1 MVRRLQLLIA
11 FLIAAFVLKAQAPA
25 GYYNNAA
32 NKTGEAL
39 LTALHDI
46 IKNDDHLSYSG
57 LWEAYQ
63 TTDLKPNSNYIWDI
77 YSNCNFVYGTGQCGS
92 YNEEGDC
99 YNREHLWPQSWAKG
113 TDHETD
119 LHHVYPTDGWVNS
132 QRGNLAFG
140 KVGTATTTTG
150 NGSKIGNC
158 VTSGYSGTV
167 FEPIDEYKGD
177 IARALMYVSVRYYT
191 EDSGW
196 TSSAMTDGS
205 VIKDW
210 AMTMLLAWH
219 RADPVSQKEIDRN
232 NAVYTK
238 QGNRNPFVDNMD
250 YAEMI
255 WDPDWAGG
263 YQIIA
268 SANPSAGG
276 SVSVSYDFNTT
287 ASIDFSAQGY
297 SDATVMSSTTL
308 DSHIGVTFNKGTN
321 NNAPTYYTNGSAIR
335 CYGGNNF
342 TVSTTLGSI
351 TNIVLTYGS
360 SDGSNTITT
369 DVGSFS
375 NKTWTGDATSV
386 TFTIGGTSGNR
397 RLKGISVT
405 YSDAGGPEQ
414 QVTAPAGAIAT
425 LTATPNAGYTFV
437 NWTKDNAEVTK
448 NPTYSF
454 TVDAVGTYVANFQLQ
469 SFEIAT
475 IANPSYGGIAYIG
488 EIPPSSV
495 TKSIDFSAQ
504 GYENGAVVSNADLD
518 ENIGITFN
526 QGTNSSNAPK
536 YYDGGEAIRCY
547 GGNNFVVSRK
557 TGSNATIT
565 SIVLTFGSGEDSNTI
580 TTNTGTFNT
589 NTWTGNS
596 SSVTFTI
603 GGTKGNRRIHAMSV
617 TYSTGSG
624 TPITVTTFNY
634 GETASL
640 TATPNTGFSFVNW
653 TKNNVVVSTNASYS
667 FTVTGAGNYVANF
680 AYAADAAISEN
691 TTLPSLYL
699 NPNVRLT
706 INSGVTLAVTGAITE
721 ASGAKIVIEDGG
733 QLINNTPNVNA
744 IVEKDITKWVE
755 SSRYGWHAISTPVR
769 NVTFA
774 NVANLTSSAYNV
786 YRLNETNLLWENS
799 QDGSNVYS
807 RMQNGHGYLYRK
819 GDNAAIEFN
828 GTLNVDTVHYALSY
842 TSPSTK
848 GFHLI
853 GNPYPHNIYKGV
865 NAAIPNTYLEE
876 GFYTLTL
883 AGGWIAGNDHSTP
896 ITPCQGVVVQAKNT
910 VANNHLV
917 MTKTAATGA
926 KRDYDNNIMFTVSN
940 SNYEDVTYAVMK
952 EGHGLNKI
960 EHRNDE
966 IPMLYIQHNGEDF
979 AIANIGDDVTAFN
992 LNFRAATM
1000 GRYTM
1005 NVKTDGDFSYL
1016 HLIDAVTG
1024 EDVDMLIDEE
1034 YSFIGA
1040 PSDKENR
1047 FIVKLDYNTSV
1058 SSTGSESFAYQNGN
1072 NLMVS
1077 GEGELQIFDVT
1088 GRLVMKQSVNGVGSV
1103 STSSLQTGVY
1113 ILRLIGADVKT
1124 QKIVVK

>member
-11 FLIAAFVLKAQAPA
+11 FLIAAFALKAQAPA
-25 GYYNNAA
+25 GYYNGAA
-32 NKTGEAL
+32 NKTGEELRA
-39 LTALHDI
+39 ALHAI
-46 IKNDDHLSYSG
+46 ITNNDSHVSYDG
-57 LWEAYQ
+57 IWTAYQ
-63 TTDLKPNSNYIWDI
+63 TTDARPNGKVWDI
-77 YSNCNFVYGTGQCGS
+77 YSSYQYTFGNNQCGS
-92 YNEEGDC
+92 YDSEGDC
-99 YNREHLWPQSWAKG
+99 YNREHLWAQSWTNNDG
-113 TDHETD
+113 TEQTD
-119 LHHVYPTDGWVNS
+119 LHHVFPTDGYVNNR
-132 QRGNLAFG
+132 RGNYAFG
-140 KVGTATTTTG
+140 EVETASWTSTNGGKLGTC
-150 NGSKIGNC
+150 S
-158 VTSGYSGTV
+158 VSGYSGTV

-177 IARALMYVSVRYYT
+177 IARALMYVSVRYYGLDNSWGT
-191 EDSGW
+191 SG
-196 TSSAMTDGS
+196 MTNKSD
-205 VIKDW
+205 INDW
-210 AMTMLLAWH
+210 AIAMLLQWH
-219 RADPVSQKEIDRN
+219 HDDPVSDKETARN
-232 NAVYTK
+232 NAVYSI
-238 QGNRNPFVDNMD
+238 QHNRNPFVDNPD
-250 YAEMI
+250 YAYMI
-255 WDPDWAGG
+255 WDPTWLGG

-268 SANPSAGG
+268 SANPAVGG
-276 SVSVSYDFNTT
+276 AVSVMYDFNEN
-287 ASIDFSAQGY
+287 ASIDFSTQGY
-297 SDATVMSSTTL
+297 SDATAISSETL
-308 DSHIGVTFNKGTN
+308 DANVGITFDKGTS
-321 NNAPTYYTNGSAIR
+321 NNAPKYYTSGTAIR
-335 CYGGNNF
+335 CYGGNYF
-342 TVSTTLGSI
+342 TVSTALGSI
-351 TNIVLTYGS
+351 TDIVLTYGS
-360 SDGSNTITT
+360 GDGSNTITA

-375 NKTWTGDATSV
+375 NNTWTGNATSV

-405 YSDAGGPEQ
+405 YSDSDGPAQ
-414 QVTAPAGAIAT
+414 QVTAPAGATAT
-425 LTATPNAGYTFV
+425 LSATPDTGYTFV
-437 NWTKDNAEVTK
+437 NWTKDNAVVST

-454 TVDAVGTYVANFQLQ
+454 TVNAEGIYVANFELETYQ
-469 SFEIAT
+469 IAT
-475 IANPSYGGIAYIG
+475 IANPTYGGIAYIG
-488 EIPPSSV
+488 EIPQSSV

-504 GYENGAVVSNADLD
+504 GYGNGTVISSATVDDNINVAFNKGSN
-518 ENIGITFN
+518 
-526 QGTNSSNAPK
+526 SNAPT
-536 YYDGGEAIRCY
+536 YYTSGTAIRCY
-547 GGNNFVVSRK
+547 GGNYFTVSSTSGPITK
-557 TGSNATIT
+557 IELTYGSSDGSNA
-565 SIVLTFGSGEDSNTI
+565 I
-580 TTNTGTFNT
+580 TTNVGTFSSPK
-589 NTWTGNS
+589 WTGS
-596 SSVTFTI
+596 ASSVKFTI
-603 GGTKGNRRIHAMSV
+603 GGTSGNRRIQAISV
-617 TYSTGSG
+617 TYSTGGG

-640 TATPNTGFSFVNW
+640 TATPNAGFSFVNW
-653 TKNNVVVSTNASYS
+653 TKNDVVVSTNASYS

-680 AYAADAAISEN
+680 AYSADAAISEN

-774 NVANLTSSAYNV
+774 NVTNLTSTAYNV

-842 TSPSTK
+842 TSSSTK

-917 MTKTAATGA
+917 ITKTAATGA

-940 SNYEDVTYAVMK
+940 SNYEDVAYAVMK

-966 IPMLYIQHNGEDF
+966 IPMLYIHHNGEDF

-1072 NLMVS
+1072 DLVVS